1 MRIVAIFPLLCAF
14 VAFVLSLLC
23 IFASSKTG
31 YLENA
36 DILTLN
42 TSMLGEF
49 SVNTSSTSGGSS
61 WLSSIEG
68 DIQGDI
74 NGLINDVAKSLN
86 IHDFYSA
93 HLLDYCE
100 GYYTP
105 SPLSN
110 ATSQPSKNVTS
121 CSNHTAFFTFDP
133 TAILQ
138 NELKPGTNLSELK
151 WPSTIEDAIVAIETA
166 SKVMFVLYCIG
177 VGFAGLA
184 FIGAFVG
191 FLEAGRLS
199 AAFNVMLDLMA
210 FLSLGIASAIVTAT
224 STKVVNTIN
233 QYGSDIGIAAYQG
246 STFLGMT
253 WAATVLM
260 LVAAVGWLIE
270 CCIGRKKHASR
281 MDEK

>member
-1 MRIVAIFPLLCAF
+1 
-14 VAFVLSLLC
+14 
-23 IFASSKTG
+23 
-31 YLENA
+31 
-36 DILTLN
+36 
-42 TSMLGEF
+42 MLGEF
-49 SVNTSSTSGGSS
+49 SVNTSSSSGGSS

-105 SPLSN
+105 SPISN

-138 NELKPGTNLSELK
+138 SELKPGTNLSELK
-151 WPSTIEDAIVAIETA
+151 WPSAIKDAIVAVETA

-184 FIGAFVG
+184 LIGALIG
-191 FLEAGRLS
+191 FFAGGRLS
-199 AAFNVMLDLMA
+199 AASNIMLDLMA

-224 STKVVNTIN
+224 SVKVVDAIN
-233 QYGSDIGIAAYQG
+233 QYGSDIGVAAYQG

-253 WAATVLM
+253 WAATILM
-260 LVAAVGWLIE
+260 LVAAVGWFID
-270 CCIGRKKHASR
+270 CCIGRKKNAVKL
-281 MDEK
+281 DEK

>member
-1 MRIVAIFPLLCAF
+1 MRFVALFPLLCAI
-14 VAFVLSLLC
+14 VAFILSLLC
-23 IFASSKTG
+23 IFAGSKISF
-31 YLENA
+31 LENA
-36 DILTLN
+36 SILTLN

-74 NGLINDVAKSLN
+74 NGLINDVAKILD

-105 SPLSN
+105 SPISN

-138 NELKPGTNLSELK
+138 SELKPGTNLSELK
-151 WPSTIEDAIVAIETA
+151 WPSAIKDAIVAVETA
-166 SKVMFVLYCIG
+166 SKVMFVLYFIG

-184 FIGAFVG
+184 LIGAFIGFFVG
-191 FLEAGRLS
+191 GRFS
-199 AAFNVMLDLMA
+199 AALNVMLDLMS

-224 STKVVNTIN
+224 SVKVVDAIN
-233 QYGSDIGIAAYQG
+233 QYGSDIGVAAYQG

-253 WAATVLM
+253 WAATILM
-260 LVAAVGWLIE
+260 LVAAVGWLID
-270 CCIGRKKHASR
+270 CCIGRKKTAS
-281 MDEK
+281 KLG

>member
-1 MRIVAIFPLLCAF
+1 MRFVALFPLLCAF
-14 VAFVLSLLC
+14 VAFILSLLC
-23 IFASSKTG
+23 IFAGSKTG

-36 DILTLN
+36 SIMTLN

-49 SVNTSSTSGGSS
+49 SVNTTSASGGSS

-68 DIQGDI
+68 DIHEDI

-105 SPLSN
+105 SPISN

-121 CSNHTAFFTFDP
+121 CSNHTAFFTFNP
-133 TAILQ
+133 TTILQ
-138 NELKPGTNLSELK
+138 TELKPGMNLTELK
-151 WPSTIEDAIVAIETA
+151 WPSAIQDVIVAVETA

-184 FIGAFVG
+184 LIGALIG
-191 FLEAGRLS
+191 FLAGGRLS
-199 AAFNVMLDLMA
+199 AALNVMLDLMA
-210 FLSLGIASAIVTAT
+210 FLSLGIASAIATVT
-224 STKVVNTIN
+224 SVKVVNAIN
-233 QYGSDIGIAAYQG
+233 HYGSDIGVAAYQG
-246 STFLGMT
+246 FTFLGMT
-253 WAATVLM
+253 WAATILM
-260 LVAAVGWLIE
+260 LVAVVGWLID
-270 CCIGRKKHASR
+270 CCIGRKKNASVG
-281 MDEK
+281 EK